1 MINNIKIE
9 NFRQFDKLEIN
20 DFKRVNFIVGQNG
33 SGKTTVL
40 EALYWASNP
49 TNMKVFN
56 LMSIARNMHLRQNI
70 LSTLFYKK
78 NEELP
83 INIDVAF
90 IDKKNNHSF
99 HLGVNM
105 GLPKNDGEA
114 ITVAYNDAEM
124 KYDKK
129 EYNYTVI
136 NTYDSVASLIPEV
149 FFDKDHYRL
158 VTDNKG
164 VSLQPQGMSMIIKHF
179 HAILIYMPAEFT
191 YTTLYQSL
199 NYLISESKED
209 KLIEYLKIFDG
220 RVSGIVFDINKQIL
234 VELEEENEKFKL
246 PLNLLGDG
254 FSKLLNVVSCLL
266 DNKNPIDVI
275 LIDEIENGLHFK
287 NIKNLIRAILK
298 LSKEMNIQMVITT
311 HNYEV
316 LKYLSEIAEEDEFES
331 EKEDMQVINIAKTKL
346 SGFKSYNYSM
356 DGLINFIETETE
368 IRE

>member
-149 FFDKDHYRL
+149 FFDKDHDRL
-158 VTDNKG
+158 VTDNK
-164 VSLQPQGMSMIIKHF
+164 
-179 HAILIYMPAEFT
+179 
-191 YTTLYQSL
+191 
-199 NYLISESKED
+199 
-209 KLIEYLKIFDG
+209 
-220 RVSGIVFDINKQIL
+220 
-234 VELEEENEKFKL
+234 
-246 PLNLLGDG
+246 
-254 FSKLLNVVSCLL
+254 
-266 DNKNPIDVI
+266 
-275 LIDEIENGLHFK
+275 
-287 NIKNLIRAILK
+287 
-298 LSKEMNIQMVITT
+298 
-311 HNYEV
+311 
-316 LKYLSEIAEEDEFES
+316 
-331 EKEDMQVINIAKTKL
+331 
-346 SGFKSYNYSM
+346 
-356 DGLINFIETETE
+356 
-368 IRE
+368 